1 MAVAPLRR
9 RFSLAEYH
17 ALGTAGVLAEDDR
30 TELIEGEIWEITP
43 IGSRHAA
50 CLKRWNLHLT
60 RLLGQ
65 LVIVGVQDPLSL
77 DETTE
82 LQPDLALLRPR
93 ADFYAA
99 AHPTADDAFLVI
111 EIADTSLAH
120 DRSVKAPL
128 YARAGVRELWIID
141 LAGAAIEIH
150 RDPAASGYR
159 SIKRLLANDSRL
171 QTLAPLAF
179 PEITLDAAALVST

>member
-1 MAVAPLRR
+1 MAIAPLRR

-17 ALGTAGVLAEDDR
+17 ALGTGGVLAEDDR
-30 TELIEGEIWEITP
+30 TELIEGEIWEMTP

-50 CLKRWNLHLT
+50 AVNRWALLLSRAAAD
-60 RLLGQ
+60 RLW
-65 LVIVGVQDPLSL
+65 VSVQNPLAL

-93 ADFYAA
+93 ADFYAV

-150 RDPAASGYR
+150 RDPSASGYR

-171 QTLAPLAF
+171 QKLAPLAD
-179 PEITLDAAALVST
+179 PEIHLDVAALFA